1 MGLSLYKSKTPMP
14 ETTIL
19 ELPPQVREEDIQK
32 MAAALSAFRGD
43 QWWFH
48 EENIVGGGRCLAPLV
63 LQNMMLQF
71 QYGTLEPSIHKFKNL
86 LETAIFYEA
95 KARELQVKLDALS
108 SEKA

>member
-1 MGLSLYKSKTPMP
+1 MSEK
-14 ETTIL
+14 TIL

-32 MAAALSAFRGD
+32 MVAALSAFRGD

-48 EENIVGGGRCLAPLV
+48 EENVAGGGRCLAPLV

-71 QYGTLEPSIHKFKNL
+71 QYGTLEPSMHKFKNL